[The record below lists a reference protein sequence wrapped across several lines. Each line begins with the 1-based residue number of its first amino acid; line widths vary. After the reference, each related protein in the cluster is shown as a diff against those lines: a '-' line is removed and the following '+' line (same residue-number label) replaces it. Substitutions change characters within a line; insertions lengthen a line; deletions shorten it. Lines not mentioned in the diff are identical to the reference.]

1 MSKNKIIRDPIYKDV
16 LIDSSEID
24 IIDSPEVQRLR
35 NIKQTGL
42 TCMVYPSANH
52 TRFEHSI
59 GTMHIAG
66 EIFKRFD
73 GIDSNLIRIAGLLHD
88 IGHPPF
94 SHTLEVNGYNHE
106 YYTKKK
112 IKKMNFENYTPNEI
126 INVLSSK
133 SIEGMLLSGDIDA
146 DRIDYLMRDSY
157 HTGVAY
163 GSIDYNRL
171 IGSMTIYKDKNNSN
185 ENNKLAILE
194 KGKIA
199 VESLLIARYQMY
211 PTVYMHPTSR
221 ISETMLKQATIE
233 ALYEKL
239 FKIDDLSTMDD
250 IDLISI
256 IRHHGEEESNK
267 LIKMIDKRQLF
278 KNISTLKYRELLPI
292 ERWRLINLS
301 DYNIRKLE
309 GELLDKFDI
318 KIFLDIPA
326 YPKINEHNIK
336 IVINDKIYRLDSISP
351 LANSLKLAY
360 INSWD
365 VRVYASPKMNGKI
378 NKITDKD
385 IGEINKYI
393 FEFIEN
399 KTKHGEI
406 YHIIEENE
414 KIRGK
419 GNLINIIKEK
429 GLSEKDVIEEL
440 QKLIFCGLINE
451 TVEKIGGIYRYDYS
465 INDNPNNINNLKY

>member
-16 LIDSSEID
+16 LINSGEID

-42 TCMVYPSANH
+42 TCIVYPSANH

-59 GTMHIAG
+59 GTMYIAG
-66 EIFKRFD
+66 EIFKRFKD
-73 GIDSNLIRIAGLLHD
+73 IDTQLIRIAGLLHD

-94 SHTLEVNGYNHE
+94 SHTLEVNGYDHE
-106 YYTKKK
+106 YHTKKK
-112 IKKMNFENYTPNEI
+112 IKKMNFENYTSNEI

-171 IGSMTIYKDKNNSN
+171 IGSMILYGDKNNSN
-185 ENNKLAILE
+185 DHHNKLAILE

-221 ISETMLKQATIE
+221 ISETMLKQATVE
-233 ALYEKL
+233 AISEKL
-239 FKIDDLSTMDD
+239 FKMHDLSIMDD

-256 IRHHGEEESNK
+256 IRNQRGEESNK
-267 LIKMIDKRQLF
+267 LINMIDRRQLF
-278 KNISTLKYRELLPI
+278 KNIVTLKYGELLPI

-318 KIFLDIPA
+318 KIFLDIPP
-326 YPKINEHNIK
+326 YPKMNEHNIK
-336 IVINDKIYRLDSISP
+336 IVINDKIYRLDNISP

-365 VRVYASPKMNGKI
+365 VRVYASPEINGTI

-385 IGEINKYI
+385 IEEINKYI

-399 KTKHGEI
+399 KTKHGEL

-440 QKLIFCGLINE
+440 QKLTFCGLINE

-465 INDNPNNINNLKY
+465 INNNLKN